1 MNTVADV
8 LRKPR
13 GKQGFFRRLG
23 RDLTKNYI
31 LYIMILPV
39 LAYYIIFAYVPM
51 GGLQLAFKDYQ
62 IKAGIFG
69 SEYVGFKHFSRFLGS
84 YNLGQL
90 VWNTISIS
98 LYCIILGTI
107 APIVFSLFINY
118 VRHHRWKKVLQM
130 VTYLPYFISSVVLV
144 GMLNIFFGDNGLVN
158 ALLKGIGVSQVP
170 FMSSSETFRAMYTL
184 SGVWQGLGFSSVVY
198 IAALAGVDQQ
208 IHEAAIVDGAKIRHR
223 MWYIDLM
230 EIRPTIMVLF
240 IMSLGGIINVGYEK
254 VLLMQNSL
262 NTATS
267 EVLSTYVYKV
277 GLINSDYGF
286 STAIGVVNSLVS
298 MVLLITAN
306 RVARRIAG
314 YSVW

>member
-1 MNTVADV
+1 
-8 LRKPR
+8 
-13 GKQGFFRRLG
+13 
-23 RDLTKNYI
+23 
-31 LYIMILPV
+31 MILPV
-39 LAYYIIFAYVPM
+39 VAYYVIFAYIPM
-51 GGLQLAFKDYQ
+51 GGILLAFKDYQ
-62 IKAGIFG
+62 IKLGIFS
-69 SEYVGFKHFSRFLGS
+69 SEFVGFRHFYRFLSS
-84 YNLGQL
+84 YNLKQL
-90 VWNTISIS
+90 ILNTVSIS
-98 LYCIILGTI
+98 LYCIILGTV
-107 APIVFSLFINY
+107 APIAFSLFINY
-118 VRHHRWKKVLQM
+118 VRNKHWKKTLQM
-130 VTYLPYFISSVVLV
+130 VTYLPYFISTVVLV
-144 GMLNIFFGDNGLVN
+144 GMLNIFLGDNGLVN
-158 ALLKGIGVSQVP
+158 SMLKNLGLTIVP
-170 FMSSSETFRAMYTL
+170 FMSSEKMFRPVYTL
-184 SGVWQGLGFSSVVY
+184 SSVWQGLGFSSVVY

-254 VLLMQNSL
+254 VLLMQNAL

-298 MVLLITAN
+298 MILLITAN

>member
-1 MNTVADV
+1 MTDPITHN
-8 LRKPR
+8 RPR
-13 GKQGFFRRLG
+13 ATFFSRVC
-23 RDLTKNYI
+23 RDLAKNYI

-39 LAYYIIFAYVPM
+39 VAYYVIFAYIPM
-51 GGLQLAFKDYQ
+51 GGIMLAFKDYQ
-62 IKAGIFG
+62 IKQGIFG
-69 SEYVGFKHFSRFLGS
+69 SAFVGFKHFSRFLGA
-84 YNLGQL
+84 YNLKQL
-90 VWNTISIS
+90 VLNTVSIS
-98 LYCIILGTI
+98 LYCIILGTV
-107 APIVFSLFINY
+107 APIAFSLLINY
-118 VRHHRWKKVLQM
+118 VRNKHWKKTLQM
-130 VTYLPYFISSVVLV
+130 VTYLPYFISTVVLV

-158 ALLKGIGVSQVP
+158 SLLKNLGLTDIP
-170 FMSSSETFRAMYTL
+170 FMSSAEMFRPMYTL
-184 SGVWQGLGFSSVVY
+184 SSVWQGLGFSSVVY

-254 VLLMQNSL
+254 VLLMQNAL

-298 MVLLITAN
+298 MILLISAN
-306 RVARRIAG
+306 LVAKRIAG